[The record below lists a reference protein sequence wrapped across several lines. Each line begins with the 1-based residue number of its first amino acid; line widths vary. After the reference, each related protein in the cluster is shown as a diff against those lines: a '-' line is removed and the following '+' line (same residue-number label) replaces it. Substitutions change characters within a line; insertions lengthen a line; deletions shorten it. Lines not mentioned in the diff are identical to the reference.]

1 MRNQTPL
8 SVLWRRKGVIAATFL
23 TFVIV
28 TAIVSKTLDKVYS
41 THATLFI
48 AVPADQQTFDSVQAS
63 QALARSYA
71 DIIDSPNI
79 AQLVANRMGDGTTR
93 KEVLDASS
101 FEPVSETQ
109 LLEINA
115 EDKSPA
121 RAKEIADTYAAVFI
135 EYARRNLAQATKA
148 TISLADAAPLTT
160 SAARPKPTLYT
171 LIAAIL
177 GLGLGIAL
185 AFLRERIDHRLRSS
199 EDVELRFD
207 RPVLGRIPRRGRAEA
222 SITAFREAFRIL
234 RTNLQFAA
242 GGGSGQLRSIAIT
255 SGSEGEGKTTTA
267 VQLAIA
273 TAELGQSV
281 VLVEADFRRP
291 RLQAEL
297 VPDEPEPLRPGL
309 SNYIVEA
316 AELNEVVF
324 PTARPNIDLVPSG
337 PLPPSPSALLE
348 SRRAR
353 GLIAALLDQAD
364 LVIVD
369 CPPLGIGA
377 DASVIARWVDGV
389 VVVVDLASST
399 DRAVIGGLRQLD
411 AVQADTLGLVLNRD
425 REAEPTSYG
434 YYLDAAAKAPESV
447 PR

>member
-1 MRNQTPL
+1 M
-8 SVLWRRKGVIAATFL
+8 WRRKGVILATFL
-23 TFVIV
+23 TFVVV
-28 TAIVSKTLDKVYS
+28 TAVVSKTLDKVYS
-41 THATLFI
+41 THATLLI
-48 AVPADQQTFDSVQAS
+48 TLPADQQTFDSVQAS

-79 AQLVANRMGDGTTR
+79 AQRVANRLGGDLT
-93 KEVLDASS
+93 KQQVLDRAS

-115 EDKSPA
+115 EDKDPSQ
-121 RAKEIADTYAAVFI
+121 AKQIADTYATVFI
-135 EYARRNLAQATKA
+135 DYARQNLAETTKA
-148 TISLADAAPLTT
+148 TISLADAAPRPT

-177 GLGLGIAL
+177 GLALGIAL

-207 RPVLGRIPRRGRAEA
+207 RSVLGRVPRRGRTDA
-222 SITAFREAFRIL
+222 SVTAFREAFRIL

-242 GGGSGQLRSIAIT
+242 GGERLRSIAIT

-273 TAELGQSV
+273 SAELGHSV
-281 VLVEADFRRP
+281 ILIEADFRRP
-291 RLQAEL
+291 ALQPEL
-297 VPDEPEPLRPGL
+297 VPDQREPLRPGL

-316 AELNEVVF
+316 ADLDEVVF
-324 PTARPNIDLVPSG
+324 PTGRPNIDLVPSG

-353 GLIAALLDQAD
+353 DLVGSLLEQAD

-369 CPPLGIGA
+369 CPPLAIGA
-377 DASVIARWVDGV
+377 DASVISSWVDGV

-399 DRAVIGGLRQLD
+399 DRSVIGGLRQLE
-411 AVQADTLGLVLNRD
+411 AVQARTLGLVLNRD
-425 REAEPTSYG
+425 REAEPSSYG
-434 YYLDAAAKAPESV
+434 YYMDAATGAGASAA
-447 PR
+447 R

>member
-8 SVLWRRKGVIAATFL
+8 SVMWRRKGVIAATFL

-28 TAIVSKTLDKVYS
+28 TAVVSKTLDKVYS
-41 THATLFI
+41 THATLLI
-48 AVPADQQTFDSVQAS
+48 ALPADQQTFDSVQAS

-79 AQLVANRMGDGTTR
+79 AQLVANRMGGGMT
-93 KEVLDASS
+93 KKKVEDAST

-115 EDKSPA
+115 EHKDPA
-121 RAKEIADTYAAVFI
+121 QAKQIADTYAAVFI

-148 TISLADAAPLTT
+148 TITLADAAPRPA

-177 GLGLGIAL
+177 GLGLGVAL

-242 GGGSGQLRSIAIT
+242 GGGQLRSIAIT
-255 SGSEGEGKTTTA
+255 SGQEGEGKTTTA

-291 RLQAEL
+291 RLQSEL

-353 GLIAALLDQAD
+353 GLIAALLETAD

-411 AVQADTLGLVLNRD
+411 AVQAETLGLVLNRD

-434 YYLDAAAKAPESV
+434 YYLDAAARSPETAG
-447 PR
+447 R

>member
-8 SVLWRRKGVIAATFL
+8 SVMWRRKGVILATFL
-23 TFVIV
+23 TFVVV
-28 TAIVSKTLDKVYS
+28 TAVVSKTLDKVYS
-41 THATLFI
+41 THSTLLI
-48 AVPADQQTFDSVQAS
+48 ALPADEQTFDSVQAS

-79 AQLVANRMGDGTTR
+79 AQLVSNRIGGGLT
-93 KEVLDASS
+93 KKQVLDASS

-109 LLEINA
+109 LLEISA
-115 EDKSPA
+115 EHKSPA
-121 RAKEIADTYAAVFI
+121 RAKQIADTYAAVFI
-135 EYARRNLAQATKA
+135 EYARRNLAETTTA
-148 TISLADAAPLTT
+148 TISLADAAPLPT

-171 LIAAIL
+171 LIAAML
-177 GLGLGIAL
+177 GLALGVAL

-207 RPVLGRIPRRGRAEA
+207 RSVLGRIPRRGRAET
-222 SITAFREAFRIL
+222 SVTAFREAFRIL

-242 GGGSGQLRSIAIT
+242 GSGRLRSIAIT

-267 VQLAIA
+267 VELAMA

-291 RLQAEL
+291 RLQTEL
-297 VPDEPEPLRPGL
+297 LPDKPEPLRPGL

-316 AELNEVVF
+316 AELDEVVY
-324 PTARPNIDLVPSG
+324 PTARPNIDIVPSG

-353 GLIAALLDQAD
+353 GLIAALLEQAD
-364 LVIVD
+364 FVIVD

-377 DASVIARWVDGV
+377 DASVISNWVDGV

-411 AVQADTLGLVLNRD
+411 AVQAETLGLVLNRD
-425 REAEPTSYG
+425 REAEPSSYG
-434 YYLDAAAKAPESV
+434 YYLDATARATESV
-447 PR
+447 SR

>member
-1 MRNQTPL
+1 MRSQTPL
-8 SVLWRRKGVIAATFL
+8 SVMWRRKGVILATFL
-23 TFVIV
+23 TFVVV
-28 TAIVSKTLDKVYS
+28 TAVVSKTLDKVYS

-48 AVPADQQTFDSVQAS
+48 ALPADEQTFDSVQAS
-63 QALARSYA
+63 QAVARSYA

-79 AQLVANRMGDGTTR
+79 AERVAARMGGGTTR
-93 KEVLDASS
+93 KDVLDASS
-101 FEPVSETQ
+101 FETVVDTQ
-109 LLEINA
+109 LLKIQA
-115 EDKSPA
+115 EDTDPD
-121 RAKEIADTYAAVFI
+121 RAKRIADTYAAVFT
-135 EYARRNLAQATKA
+135 EYARLNLAESTKA
-148 TISLADAAPLTT
+148 TISLADAAPRPT

-171 LIAAIL
+171 LIAGIF
-177 GLGLGIAL
+177 GLALGIAL

-207 RPVLGRIPRRGRAEA
+207 RPVLGRVPRRGRAEA
-222 SITAFREAFRIL
+222 SVTAFREAFRIL

-242 GGGSGQLRSIAIT
+242 GGAPLRSIAIT

-267 VQLAIA
+267 VQLALA

-297 VPDEPEPLRPGL
+297 VTDKQEPLRPGL

-316 AELNEVVF
+316 ADLDDVVF
-324 PTARPNIDLVPSG
+324 PTSRPNIDLVPSG

-353 GLIAALLDQAD
+353 GLVSALLEQAD
-364 LVIVD
+364 FVIVD

-377 DASVIARWVDGV
+377 DASVIASWVDGV

-399 DRAVIGGLRQLD
+399 DRAVVAGLRQLD

-434 YYLDAAAKAPESV
+434 YYVEATARPAESAAG
-447 PR
+447 R

>member
-8 SVLWRRKGVIAATFL
+8 SVMWRRKGVILATFL
-23 TFVIV
+23 TFVVV
-28 TAIVSKTLDKVYS
+28 TAVVSKTLDKVYS
-41 THATLFI
+41 THATLFV
-48 AVPADQQTFDSVQAS
+48 ALAADQQTFDSVQAS
-63 QALARSYA
+63 QAVARSYA

-79 AQLVANRMGDGTTR
+79 AQRVAVRMGGGTTR

-101 FEPVSETQ
+101 FETVVDTQ
-109 LLEINA
+109 LLQITA
-115 EDKSPA
+115 EDNDPD
-121 RAKEIADTYAAVFI
+121 RAKLIADTYAAVFTQ
-135 EYARRNLAQATKA
+135 YARENLAQETKA
-148 TISLADAAPLTT
+148 TISVADPAPRPT

-171 LIAAIL
+171 LIAAIF
-177 GLGLGIAL
+177 GLALGIAL

-207 RPVLGRIPRRGRAEA
+207 RPVLGRVPRRGRSDA
-222 SITAFREAFRIL
+222 SVTAFREAFRIL

-242 GGGSGQLRSIAIT
+242 RGAPLRSIAIT

-267 VQLAIA
+267 VQLALA

-281 VLVEADFRRP
+281 ILVEADFRRP
-291 RLQAEL
+291 RLQEEL
-297 VPDEPEPLRPGL
+297 LPDRSEPLRPGL
-309 SNYIVEA
+309 SNFIVEA
-316 AELNEVVF
+316 AELDDVVY

-353 GLIAALLDQAD
+353 GLIGSLLDRAD
-364 LVIVD
+364 FVIVD
-369 CPPLGIGA
+369 CPPLAIGA
-377 DASVIARWVDGV
+377 DASVISSWVDGV

-399 DRAVIGGLRQLD
+399 DRMVLAGVRQLD

-434 YYLDAAAKAPESV
+434 YYMDDAIRPTAPTAS
-447 PR
+447 R

>member
-8 SVLWRRKGVIAATFL
+8 SVMWRRKGVILATFL
-23 TFVIV
+23 TFVVV
-28 TAIVSKTLDKVYS
+28 TAVVSKTLDKVYS
-41 THATLFI
+41 THATLFV
-48 AVPADQQTFDSVQAS
+48 ALAADQQTFDSVQAS
-63 QALARSYA
+63 QAVARSYA

-79 AQLVANRMGDGTTR
+79 AQRVATRMGGGTTR

-101 FEPVSETQ
+101 FETVVDTQ
-109 LLEINA
+109 LLQITA
-115 EDKSPA
+115 EDNDPG
-121 RAKEIADTYAAVFI
+121 RAKLIADTYAAVFT
-135 EYARRNLAQATKA
+135 EYARANLAQETKA
-148 TISLADAAPLTT
+148 TISVADPAPRPT

-171 LIAAIL
+171 LIAAIF
-177 GLGLGIAL
+177 GLALGIAL

-207 RPVLGRIPRRGRAEA
+207 RPVLGRVPRRGRSDA
-222 SITAFREAFRIL
+222 SVTAFREAFRIL

-242 GGGSGQLRSIAIT
+242 RGAQLRSIAIT
-255 SGSEGEGKTTTA
+255 SGTEGEGKTTTA
-267 VQLAIA
+267 VQLALA

-281 VLVEADFRRP
+281 ILVEGDFRRP
-291 RLQAEL
+291 RLEEEL
-297 VPDEPEPLRPGL
+297 LPDRPEPLRPGL

-316 AELNEVVF
+316 AELDEIVY

-353 GLIAALLDQAD
+353 GLIGALLDRAD

-369 CPPLGIGA
+369 CPPLAIGA
-377 DASVIARWVDGV
+377 DASVISSWVDGV

-399 DRAVIGGLRQLD
+399 DRVVLAGLRQLD

-425 REAEPTSYG
+425 REAEPHAYG
-434 YYLDAAAKAPESV
+434 YYMDDAVRPTASTAG
-447 PR
+447 R